1 MKKRCAKE
9 ALNYIKEG
17 MTVGLGGGSTVAY
30 LAQYL
35 KESGIQVQI
44 VTPSVDTMD
53 VCKKLGLSVIPVT
66 MADQIDIAFD
76 GCDELDLQLHALK
89 TCGAIHTKE
98 KIIASLAKD
107 YVILADQS
115 KLYDEIPLNLPVSL
129 EVIPE
134 SVNYVINE
142 TQKIGGKA
150 IVRKSDAK
158 AGYVI
163 SDHGNYIVDVAFS
176 EKQDAAKLHTALKLM
191 TGVVETALFVNEVTF
206 ALVIDGEEVRVI
218 R

>member
-1 MKKRCAKE
+1 MKRKCAKE

-30 LAQYL
+30 LAEYL
-35 KESGIQVQI
+35 KESGMNVQI

-53 VCKKLGLSVIPVT
+53 VCKNLGLSVIPVT

-115 KLYDEIPLNLPVSL
+115 KVYEELPLNQPVSL

-134 SVNYVINE
+134 SIVYVSKE
-142 TQKIGGKA
+142 VEKLGGKA
-150 IVRKSDAK
+150 VIRKSDGK

-163 SDHGNYIVDVAFS
+163 SDHGNYILDVAFL
-176 EKQDAAKLHTALKLM
+176 EKQDAVSLHTALKLI

-206 ALVIDGEEVRVI
+206 ALSIDGDEVHVMK
-218 R
+218 